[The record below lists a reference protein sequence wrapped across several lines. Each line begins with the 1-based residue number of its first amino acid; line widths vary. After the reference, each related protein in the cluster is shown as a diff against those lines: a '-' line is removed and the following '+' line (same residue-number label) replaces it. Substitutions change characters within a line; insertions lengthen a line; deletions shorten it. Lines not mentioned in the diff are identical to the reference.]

1 MVDAAFLRRRSS
13 GPTVVVKTEDETIF
27 HCTPR
32 EIGGGAAPLQSCWM
46 LVESNGTE
54 HIGPQYDGF
63 TSMSEVSRI
72 VNDWWKV
79 RKEQAQ
85 TPVP

>member
-1 MVDAAFLRRRSS
+1 
-13 GPTVVVKTEDETIF
+13 VVKTEDETVL

-32 EIGGGAAPLQSCWM
+32 EVGGGAVPRQTCWV
-46 LVESNGTE
+46 LADSNGTE
-54 HIGPQYDGF
+54 HIGPQYVGF

-79 RKEQAQ
+79 RKERAQ